1 MMLAAASE
9 VNATA
14 ETIASF
20 LPAAAIGIPFAGSVA
35 AFLFGRRAE
44 KLRNACAALAALLTL
59 AAVLC
64 LYPLVVRGQVTWEVA
79 GVLQSG
85 LFFRVDFYS
94 FVFAALMS
102 FIWFLATLHAAFY
115 MAHEHAQTRFFVFLL
130 ATLASCLG
138 VVLAGDLF
146 TLFVFFELMTLLSYV
161 LVIHEETKDAMH
173 AGAVMLYLGVA
184 GGLCLLLGILL
195 LYAGIGTLEIKPLQ
209 ELIAASALNPYVV
222 MLLFVIGFGVKAGMI
237 PLHIWLPKAHPVAPS
252 PASALLS
259 ALMIKTGAYGI
270 FRVVGMIFT
279 PAAGAGDGDAAAVHA
294 ALEMLPAR
302 QAGYVLIWLG
312 IITMFA
318 GALMALLST
327 AAKKILAYSS
337 VSQMGYILMG
347 IGVAAYLGTEGA
359 MGFAGALYH
368 IINHAFFKAGF
379 FLMVGTIYMVTHEL
393 DITVARGMLKKVP
406 FVAIVFLI
414 GFAGIGGIPGFNG
427 YVSKT
432 LLHHAIVEAA
442 EHSHSMPLFLAE
454 KIFTVT
460 SAMTLC
466 YFTRLFRGLFLGDIP
481 DRFAKKSFCYPW
493 PVYAVLGVFGTV
505 ILAIGLFPHFL
516 LKRAVIPAAQGFMY
530 NHHALEHLQEINVW
544 NWHDVQG
551 ILVVLALAAIL
562 YLVLDRSGFFALN
575 PPGWLSVE
583 YLFYRP
589 AVRLLQT
596 ACTAGAGFDSLI
608 NGICLQVYRLGRRVC
623 LLVASLDASL
633 NEAYRRGGGAV
644 RTLAERT
651 GQLDGALNQV
661 YKKSGGAVRRLAGST
676 EQVDNALNRAYIKS
690 GGAVRRLADH
700 TERLDNSLNRAYT
713 KSGGAV
719 RYLAGH
725 TEQLDTALNRA
736 YEKSG
741 GAAKGL
747 VRKTADFD
755 ELLDAAYEQTGKR
768 SRRLWDRLRG
778 QPSDWNIK
786 NLNFDALLVA
796 LMLGLLLFIIIYYIR
811 LQ

>member
-1 MMLAAASE
+1 MMFAAAQEVHATTQFVTSMLPLAA
-9 VNATA
+9 V
-14 ETIASF
+14 
-20 LPAAAIGIPFAGSVA
+20 GIPLAGSVA
-35 AFLFGRRAE
+35 TFLFGLHAG
-44 KLRNACAALAALLTL
+44 KLRNACAVITTLLTL
-59 AAVLC
+59 VVVLFM
-64 LYPLVVRGQVTWEVA
+64 YPLVVRGPVTWGIA
-79 GVLQSG
+79 GVLQFG
-85 LFFRVDFYS
+85 IYFQVDFFS

-102 FIWFLATLHAAFY
+102 LIWFLATLHATAY

-138 VVLAGDLF
+138 VVLSGDLF
-146 TLFVFFELMTLLSYV
+146 SLFVFFELMTLLSYV
-161 LVIHEETKDAMH
+161 LVIHEQTRDAMH

-184 GGLCLLLGILL
+184 GGLCLLMGVFL
-195 LYAGIGTLEIKPLQ
+195 LYGSIGTLEIKPLHD
-209 ELIAASALNPYVV
+209 LIAASSLNPYVV
-222 MLLFVIGFGVKAGMI
+222 MLLFIIGFGVKAGMI

-259 ALMIKTGAYGI
+259 ALMIKAGAYGI

-279 PAAGAGDGDAAAVHA
+279 PQAAGAGHGDAPALHA
-294 ALEMLPAR
+294 ALEMLPSM
-302 QAGYVLIWLG
+302 QVGYAIIWIG

-347 IGVAAYLGTEGA
+347 IGVAAYLGMEGA

-393 DITVARGMLKKVP
+393 DITVVRGMLKKVP
-406 FVAIVFLI
+406 FVAAVFLI

-442 EHSHSMPLFLAE
+442 EHRHSIPLFVAE

-466 YFTRLFRGLFLGDIP
+466 YFTKLFRGLFLGQVP
-481 DRFAKKSFCYPW
+481 DRFAKKSYRYAW
-493 PVYAVLGVFGTV
+493 PVYTVLGVFGAV

-516 LKRAVIPAAQGFMY
+516 LTKVVIPAAQGFTY
-530 NHHALEHLQEINVW
+530 DHHALEHLHEINVW

-551 ILVVLALAAIL
+551 ILVVLAIAAVL
-562 YLVLDRSGFFALN
+562 YLAMDHYNFFAVK

-583 YLFYRP
+583 YLFYLP
-589 AVRLLQT
+589 AVRFLLQT
-596 ACTAGAGFDSLI
+596 VCRASTRFDSFVNNTYLESS
-608 NGICLQVYRLGRRVC
+608 RLARGACR
-623 LLVASLDASL
+623 LVTSFDASI
-633 NEAYRRGGGAV
+633 NEAYKRSGGAV
-644 RTLAERT
+644 RTVAERT
-651 GQLDGALNQV
+651 GQLDGALNQA
-661 YKKSGGAVRRLAGST
+661 YEKSGSLARRLADRT
-676 EQVDNALNRAYIKS
+676 EQFDDALNQAYEKS
-690 GGAVRRLADH
+690 GGAVRRLAD
-700 TERLDNSLNRAYT
+700 R
-713 KSGGAV
+713 
-719 RYLAGH
+719 
-725 TEQLDTALNRA
+725 TEQLDSALNQA

-741 GAAKGL
+741 AAAREL

-755 ELLDAAYEQTGKR
+755 EALDNAYEQTGER
-768 SRRLWDRLRG
+768 SRSLWDRLRG
-778 QPSDWNIK
+778 HPSDWNIK
-786 NLNFDALLVA
+786 NLNFDSLLVA
-796 LMLGLLLFIIIYYIR
+796 LMLGLLLFIIIYYTR
-811 LQ
+811 LN